1 VDQQAQQQQVKQHK
15 AVNAVKKLTKS
26 VYERL
31 TPAPKSPVMDTAL
44 SRHSGAGQNSSQQSE
59 GLDSGLRRGDEMNK
73 DILPLPQGEGRGEG
87 SSSIKN
93 LPALPDETI

>member
-1 VDQQAQQQQVKQHK
+1 
-15 AVNAVKKLTKS
+15 
-26 VYERL
+26 
-31 TPAPKSPVMDTAL
+31 MDTAL
-44 SRHSGAGQNSSQQSE
+44 SRHSGAGRNSSQQSE

-93 LPALPDETI
+93 LPALLDETIQSNQRLADSIKRRIDVGDLPRFT